1 MENYKWVLREDVLF
15 VESRDIWREIVLK
28 IKVKVDHLM
37 WNAITVKNTD
47 IFQEIVKVK
56 ERKEPTITTIIAT
69 EKVILNVTTVK
80 DLDILPETAIT
91 IKVREETTE
100 VIEVETVINV
110 VKKDIS
116 PENVTVS
123 N

>member
-1 MENYKWVLREDVLF
+1 M
-15 VESRDIWREIVLK
+15 
-28 IKVKVDHLM
+28 
-37 WNAITVKNTD
+37 
-47 IFQEIVKVK
+47 K
-56 ERKEPTITTIIAT
+56 EKKEATITTTIAT
-69 EKVILNVTTVK
+69 EKVMLNVTTVK

>member
-1 MENYKWVLREDVLF
+1 M
-15 VESRDIWREIVLK
+15 
-28 IKVKVDHLM
+28 
-37 WNAITVKNTD
+37 
-47 IFQEIVKVK
+47 K
-56 ERKEPTITTIIAT
+56 EKKEVTITTTIAT
-69 EKVILNVTTVK
+69 EKVMLNVTTVK

-91 IKVREETTE
+91 TKVREETTE

>member
-1 MENYKWVLREDVLF
+1 M
-15 VESRDIWREIVLK
+15 
-28 IKVKVDHLM
+28 
-37 WNAITVKNTD
+37 
-47 IFQEIVKVK
+47 K
-56 ERKEPTITTIIAT
+56 EKKEATITTTIAT
-69 EKVILNVTTVK
+69 EKVMLNVTTVK
-80 DLDILPETAIT
+80 DLDILPETATT

>member
-1 MENYKWVLREDVLF
+1 M
-15 VESRDIWREIVLK
+15 
-28 IKVKVDHLM
+28 
-37 WNAITVKNTD
+37 
-47 IFQEIVKVK
+47 K
-56 ERKEPTITTIIAT
+56 EKKEATITTTIAT
-69 EKVILNVTTVK
+69 EKVMLNVTTVK
-80 DLDILPETAIT
+80 DLDILPETAT
-91 IKVREETTE
+91 TTKVREETTE

>member
-1 MENYKWVLREDVLF
+1 M
-15 VESRDIWREIVLK
+15 
-28 IKVKVDHLM
+28 
-37 WNAITVKNTD
+37 
-47 IFQEIVKVK
+47 K
-56 ERKEPTITTIIAT
+56 EKKEVTITTTIAT
-69 EKVILNVTTVK
+69 EKVMLNVTTVK
-80 DLDILPETAIT
+80 DLDILPETATT

>member
-1 MENYKWVLREDVLF
+1 M
-15 VESRDIWREIVLK
+15 
-28 IKVKVDHLM
+28 
-37 WNAITVKNTD
+37 
-47 IFQEIVKVK
+47 K
-56 ERKEPTITTIIAT
+56 EKKEATITTTIAT
-69 EKVILNVTTVK
+69 EKVMLNVTTVK

-91 IKVREETTE
+91 TKVREETTE

>member
-1 MENYKWVLREDVLF
+1 M
-15 VESRDIWREIVLK
+15 
-28 IKVKVDHLM
+28 
-37 WNAITVKNTD
+37 
-47 IFQEIVKVK
+47 K
-56 ERKEPTITTIIAT
+56 EKKEATITTTIAT

>member
-1 MENYKWVLREDVLF
+1 M
-15 VESRDIWREIVLK
+15 
-28 IKVKVDHLM
+28 
-37 WNAITVKNTD
+37 
-47 IFQEIVKVK
+47 K
-56 ERKEPTITTIIAT
+56 EKKEATITTTIAT

-116 PENVTVS
+116 LENVTVS

>member
-1 MENYKWVLREDVLF
+1 
-15 VESRDIWREIVLK
+15 
-28 IKVKVDHLM
+28 M

-80 DLDILPETAIT
+80 DLDILPETAII
-91 IKVREETTE
+91 IKVKEETTG

>member
-1 MENYKWVLREDVLF
+1 M
-15 VESRDIWREIVLK
+15 
-28 IKVKVDHLM
+28 
-37 WNAITVKNTD
+37 
-47 IFQEIVKVK
+47 K
-56 ERKEPTITTIIAT
+56 EKKEATITTTIAT

-91 IKVREETTE
+91 TKVREETTE